1 MNPDRALN
9 PQDRPAVSLC
19 IPTFRRPEGLARLL
33 AHVAELD
40 YRGRLAVIVV
50 DNDREE
56 RAGDAVVRAAAP
68 TFPFPLTGII
78 EPRRGQTYAYNAAFG
93 AASRVPGTE
102 YVAVLDDDEYPD
114 RLWLTEM
121 IETAARYQADIVGGP
136 VFPVFEEPD
145 HWLAKTALYAPRRYA
160 TGPVD
165 MIYGAGSMVI
175 RRDVL
180 EKYLDEPFS
189 NAFAFTG
196 GSDLDFFMRCR
207 RDGRSFAW
215 ADEALVSETVPASR
229 TSVKWLLLRG
239 FRAGTDRTRIDR
251 NFANGGRDVVKRWV
265 KGAGLMAWGMALVP
279 LGLLRGREAAVYGLI
294 VAARGVGRLAAEFGL
309 LYEEYR

>member
-1 MNPDRALN
+1 
-9 PQDRPAVSLC
+9 V
-19 IPTFRRPEGLARLL
+19 
-33 AHVAELD
+33 V
-40 YRGRLAVIVV
+40 VV
-50 DNDREE
+50 DNDGEG
-56 RAGDAVVRAAAP
+56 RAGGAVVRAMAP
-68 TFPFPLTGII
+68 NFPFPLTGMV

-93 AASRVPGTE
+93 AAARIPGTE
-102 YVAVLDDDEYPD
+102 YVAVLDDDEYPAPG
-114 RLWLTEM
+114 WLTEM
-121 IETAARYQADIVGGP
+121 VKTAICYEADIVGGP
-136 VFPVFEEPD
+136 VFPVFDEPD
-145 HWLAKTALYAPRRYA
+145 HWLAKTGLYAPRRYV

-180 EKYLDEPFS
+180 DAYLDEPFS

-215 ADEALVSETVPASR
+215 ADDARVDETVPAAR

-251 NFANGGRDVVKRWV
+251 NFANDARDAARRWM
-265 KGAGLMAWGMALVP
+265 KGTGLIVWGMALLP
-279 LGLLRGREAAVYGLI
+279 LALLRGRGAAVYGLI
-294 VAARGVGRLAAEFGL
+294 VASRGVGRLAAEFGL